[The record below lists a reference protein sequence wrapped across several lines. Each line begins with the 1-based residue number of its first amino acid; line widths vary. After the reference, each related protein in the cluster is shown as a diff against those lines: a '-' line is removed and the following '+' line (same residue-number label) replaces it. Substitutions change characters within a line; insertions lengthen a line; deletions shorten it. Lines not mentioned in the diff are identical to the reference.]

1 MTGISG
7 CNKALRVFK
16 RVCLASMITLA
27 LAGNAFAQSESDLH
41 EYDIPSGNLVQAVNG
56 ISQKSGVQVVYDIEL
71 LRGKNIGTVK
81 GRLSTKQ
88 ALDKALAGTG
98 LTYEFLNPTTVVLKK
113 GASASATPARK
124 TPAPARK
131 PTSGATAPDPATNL
145 DTVRVTGSRLK
156 RSEFEGASPVIR
168 IDRQEIERTGVS
180 TVRELINSIPQA
192 AVAMDESGNNSWL
205 GSATVQLRGLS
216 YGSTLIL
223 INGRRVNASG
233 AQASRNFFDLNT
245 IPLEAVER
253 AEILTDTASAIYGG
267 DAIGGAVNFILRSD
281 YDGAIAK
288 ARYGTSYKGDA
299 TEESASFLLGGSGE
313 KFEGTLVFEH
323 FSRDALRMRDRGATS
338 TWDFRS
344 QGGSD
349 GRSVNSFPGNIF
361 ALPGTGNLPGLNNTF
376 AGVPAGTN
384 GIGLTP
390 ADFAETD
397 GVLNYTDVSPWNV
410 LTPSTTRIGVMGSG
424 RYHLDNGTSFYGELM
439 HTRAK
444 QLVEIASD
452 SIYGGDFGYVVVPAE
467 NPFNPFGVD
476 VGVNYRFVDLGPR
489 QDDSTTNFTRLVVG
503 AEGSFGGLDWDV
515 SLLSDKDENTTVER
529 NFIDIERAQE
539 YLNMTDP
546 NVALNVFSS
555 IPGSNNPAT
564 LEAIRLKET
573 YSQSTGATMLEGSL
587 SGGWDMFGT
596 RLLYSVGAAGRR
608 ESLKWDTS
616 STLIDERRDINSVY
630 FEASLPFAREAGKRL
645 EFNVAGRYDDYNDMG
660 SSFNPQ
666 FGAVWKPADWLLL
679 RASAGTAFKAP
690 SLYDMHAPLTIY
702 PSSFINDPLRNDEA
716 VEIESRYGGNPNV
729 KPEEGES
736 VTAGFIIEPQ
746 SVPGLSFGASLFR
759 VKQTDFITRFYDYDV
774 ILSNPELFPGLIY
787 RADPTP
793 ADIAA
798 GLPGRLLRLDLT
810 TLNFGEVKVEGIDF
824 EATYAFETQDWGNFV
839 WTLKGSYV
847 DSYEVL
853 LRPGASPTEEVGHAN
868 RAGYPVK
875 LKGNTGLQWSK
886 QGWSAS
892 LLARYLHGYLDYDAI
907 RHMPSQWWYDMQA
920 GYDFGAARDSATG
933 FSVNVGVI
941 NASNNQGTFSNNFS
955 GYDFQQADVRGR
967 YFYAS
972 LKYKF

>member
-1 MTGISG
+1 MTGIPR
-7 CNKALRVFK
+7 CNKALHVFK

-27 LAGNAFAQSESDLH
+27 LAGNVLAQTETDLQ
-41 EYDIPSGNLVQAVNG
+41 EYDIPSGNLIQTVNG
-56 ISQKSGVQVVYDIEL
+56 ISQKSGVQIVYDIEL
-71 LRGKNIGTVK
+71 LRGKSIGTIK
-81 GRLSTKQ
+81 GRLSTTQ

-98 LTYEFLNPTTVVLKK
+98 LTYEFINSSTVVLKK
-113 GASASATPARK
+113 GAP
-124 TPAPARK
+124 TPAPRTRAAPVPARD
-131 PTSGATAPDPATNL
+131 PASGARTSDPATNL

-245 IPLEAVER
+245 IPLEAIER
-253 AEILTDTASAIYGG
+253 VEILTDTASAIYGG
-267 DAIGGAVNFILRSD
+267 DAIGGAINFILRSN
-281 YDGAIAK
+281 YDGAVAR
-288 ARYGTSYKGDA
+288 ARYGTSYEGDA
-299 TEESASFLLGGSGE
+299 TEESTSFLLGGSGDR
-313 KFEGTLVFEH
+313 FEGTLVFEH
-323 FSRDALRMRDRGATS
+323 FTRDALRALDRDATS
-338 TWDFRS
+338 TWDFRDR
-344 QGGSD
+344 GGSD
-349 GRSVNSFPGNIF
+349 GRSVNSFPANIF

-390 ADFAETD
+390 ADFAGTD
-397 GVLNYTDVSPWNV
+397 GVLNYSDVSPWNV
-410 LTPSTTRIGVMGSG
+410 IAPSTTRIGVMGNG
-424 RYHLDNGTSFYGELM
+424 RYRLDNGISFYGELM
-439 HTRAK
+439 HTRAE

-452 SIYGGDFGYVVVPAE
+452 SVYSGDFGFVTVPAT

-489 QDDSTTNFTRLVVG
+489 QDDAVTNFTRLVVG
-503 AEGSFGGLDWDV
+503 AEGSFAGLDWDV

-529 NFIDIERAQE
+529 NYIDIDRVRE

-555 IPGSNNPAT
+555 VSGSNNPAT
-564 LEAIRLKET
+564 LDAIRLKDT
-573 YSQSTGATMLEGSL
+573 YWQSTGATMLEGSL

-596 RLLYSVGAAGRR
+596 RLLYSFGAAGRR
-608 ESLKWDTS
+608 ESLKWDTA
-616 STLIDERRDINSVY
+616 TTTIDERRDINSVY

-645 EFNVAGRYDDYNDMG
+645 EFNVAGRYDDYSDMG

-690 SLYDMHAPLTIY
+690 SLYDMHAPLRIT
-702 PSSFINDPLRNDEA
+702 PSSFLNDPLRNDEA
-716 VEIESRYGGNPNV
+716 VEIETRYGGNPNV

-759 VKQTDFITRFYDYDV
+759 VKQTDFITRFYDYNV
-774 ILSNPELFPGLIY
+774 ILSNPDLFGDLIY
-787 RADPTP
+787 RADPTA

-810 TLNFGEVKVEGIDF
+810 TLNFGQVVVEGIDF
-824 EATYAFETQDWGNFV
+824 EAAYAFETQGWGNFV

-853 LRPGASPTEEVGHAN
+853 LSPGASPTEEVGHAN

-886 QGWSAS
+886 GGWSAS

-907 RHMPSQWWYDMQA
+907 RHMPSQWWYDVQA
-920 GYDFGAARDSATG
+920 GYDFGRARDSDNG

-941 NASNNQGTFSNNFS
+941 NASNNQGRFSNNFS
-955 GYDFQQADVRGR
+955 GYDFQQADLRGR
-967 YFYAS
+967 YFYANV
-972 LKYKF
+972 KYKF

>member
-7 CNKALRVFK
+7 CNTALRVFK

-27 LAGNAFAQSESDLH
+27 IAGNALAQSGSELR
-41 EYDIPSGNLVQAVNG
+41 EYDIPSGSLVEAVNG

-71 LRGKNIGTVK
+71 LRGKNVGTVK
-81 GRLSTKQ
+81 GQLSTRQ

-98 LTYEFLNPTTVVLKK
+98 LTYEFLNPNTVVLKK
-113 GASASATPARK
+113 GTPPPATR
-124 TPAPARK
+124 TRTEPAPARE
-131 PTSGATAPDPATNL
+131 PAGSSRSADPATNL
-145 DTVRVTGSRLK
+145 DTMRVTGSRLK
-156 RSEFEGASPVIR
+156 RSEFEGASPVVR
-168 IDRQEIERTGVS
+168 IDRAEIERTGVS
-180 TVRELINSIPQA
+180 TVRELMNAIPQA

-245 IPLEAVER
+245 IPLEAIERVEV
-253 AEILTDTASAIYGG
+253 LTDTASAIYGG
-267 DAIGGAVNFILRSD
+267 DAIGGAINFILRSD
-281 YDGAIAK
+281 YDGAVART
-288 ARYGTSYKGDA
+288 RYGTSYKGDA
-299 TEESASFLLGGSGE
+299 TEKSASFLLGGSGDR
-313 KFEGTLVFEH
+313 FEGTLVFEY
-323 FSRDALRMRDRGATS
+323 FTRDALRMLDRDATS
-338 TWDFRS
+338 TWDFRAM
-344 QGGSD
+344 GGSD
-349 GRSVNSFPGNIF
+349 GRSVNCFPGNIF

-390 ADFAETD
+390 ADFAATD
-397 GVLNYTDVSPWNV
+397 GVLNYSDVSPWGV
-410 LTPSTTRIGVMGSG
+410 LAPSTTRTGVMGSG
-424 RYHLDNGTSFYGELM
+424 RYHLDNGVTFYGELM
-439 HTRAK
+439 HTRIK
-444 QLVEIASD
+444 QLIEIGAD
-452 SIYGGDFGYVVVPAE
+452 SVYGGDFGFVVVPAT

-503 AEGSFGGLDWDV
+503 AEGTVAGLDWDV
-515 SLLSDKDENTTVER
+515 SLLSDKDENTTIER
-529 NFIDIERAQE
+529 NFIDIDRVRD

-546 NVALNVFSS
+546 AVALNVFASV
-555 IPGSNNPAT
+555 PGSNSQAT
-564 LEAIRLKET
+564 LDAIRLKDT

-587 SGGWDMFGT
+587 SGGWDVFGT
-596 RLLYSVGAAGRR
+596 RLLYSFGAAGRR
-608 ESLKWDTS
+608 ESLTWDTS
-616 STLIDERRDINSVY
+616 TTLIDERREINSAY
-630 FEASLPFAREAGKRL
+630 FEASLPFTREGGKRL

-702 PSSFINDPLRNDEA
+702 PSAFLTDPLRNDES
-716 VEIESRYGGNPNV
+716 VEIEMRYGGNPNV

-736 VTAGFIIEPQ
+736 ITAGFIVEPQ
-746 SVPGLSFGASLFR
+746 SIPGLSFGASLFR
-759 VKQTDFITRFYDYDV
+759 MEQTDFITRFYDYDV
-774 ILSNPELFPGLIY
+774 ILSNPDLFGDLIH
-787 RADPTP
+787 RAAPTA
-793 ADIAA
+793 ADTAA

-810 TLNFGEVKVEGIDF
+810 TLNFGQVKVEGIDF
-824 EATYAFETQDWGNFV
+824 EAAYAFETQGWGNFI

-853 LRPGASPTEEVGHAN
+853 LSPGASPTEEVGHAN

-875 LKGNTGLQWSK
+875 LKGNTGLQWVK
-886 QGWSAS
+886 DGWSAS
-892 LLARYLHGYLDYDAI
+892 VLARYLHGYLDYDAI
-907 RHMPSQWWYDMQA
+907 RHMPSQWWYDVQA
-920 GYDFGAARDSATG
+920 GYDFGRAGGSLDGLSI
-933 FSVNVGVI
+933 SVGAI
-941 NASNNQGTFSNNFS
+941 NASNNQGKFSNNFS

-972 LKYKF
+972 VKYKF

>member
-7 CNKALRVFK
+7 CDKALRVFK
-16 RVCLASMITLA
+16 RVCLASMITIA
-27 LAGNAFAQSESDLH
+27 LAGNALAQSESDLR

-71 LRGKNIGTVK
+71 LRGKSIGTVK
-81 GRLSTKQ
+81 GRLSTRQ

-98 LTYEFLNPTTVVLKK
+98 LTYEFLNPGTVVLKK
-113 GASASATPARK
+113 GAAPASAPDRPPSAPVKKPA
-124 TPAPARK
+124 
-131 PTSGATAPDPATNL
+131 SGAATPQQATNL

-180 TVRELINSIPQA
+180 TVRELMNSIPQA
-192 AVAMDESGNNSWL
+192 AVAMDESGNNSYL

-233 AQASRNFFDLNT
+233 AQASRNFFDLNS
-245 IPLEAVER
+245 IPLEAIERVEV
-253 AEILTDTASAIYGG
+253 LTDTASAIYGG

-281 YDGAIAK
+281 YDGAVAK

-299 TEESASFLLGGSGE
+299 TEESESFLLGGSGD

-323 FSRDALRMRDRGATS
+323 FTRDALRAVDRNATS
-338 TWDFRS
+338 TWDFRDR
-344 QGGSD
+344 GGSD

-376 AGVPAGTN
+376 AGVPAGTD

-390 ADFAETD
+390 ADFAATD
-397 GVLNYTDVSPWNV
+397 GVLNYSDVSPWNV
-410 LTPSTTRIGVMGSG
+410 LAPSTTRIGIIGNG
-424 RYHLDNGTSFYGELM
+424 RYHLDNGTTFYGEFL

-452 SIYGGDFGYVVVPAE
+452 SVYGGDFGYVVVPAE

-503 AEGSFGGLDWDV
+503 AEGTFAGLDWDV
-515 SLLSDKDENTTVER
+515 SLLSDKDENVTVER
-529 NFIDIERAQE
+529 NYIDIARVQE
-539 YLNMTDP
+539 YLNSTDP
-546 NVALNVFSS
+546 SVALNVFSS
-555 IPGSNNPAT
+555 IPGSNSQAT
-564 LEAIRLKET
+564 LDAIRMNDV
-573 YSQSTGATMLEGSL
+573 YSESTGATMLEGSL

-596 RLLYSVGAAGRR
+596 RLQYSVGAAGRR
-608 ESLKWDTS
+608 ESLKWDI
-616 STLIDERRDINSVY
+616 STTVIDERRNINSVY

-645 EFNVAGRYDDYNDMG
+645 EFNVAGRYDDYDDMG

-702 PSSFINDPLRNDEA
+702 PSAFLTDPLRNDEA
-716 VEIESRYGGNPNV
+716 VEIELRYGGNPNV
-729 KPEEGES
+729 KPEEGKS

-746 SVPGLSFGASLFR
+746 SIPGLSFGASLFR

-774 ILSNPELFPGLIY
+774 ILSNPDLFGDLIH
-787 RADPTP
+787 RADPTA
-793 ADIAA
+793 ADTAA
-798 GLPGRLLRLDLT
+798 GLPGRLVRLDLT
-810 TLNFGEVKVEGIDF
+810 TLNFGQVTVQGVDF
-824 EATYAFETQDWGNFV
+824 EAAYAWDTGNWGNFV

-853 LRPGASPTEEVGHAN
+853 LSPGASPSEEVGHAN

-886 QGWSAS
+886 KGWTAS

-920 GYDFGAARDSATG
+920 GYDFGAARDSDTG

-941 NASNNQGTFSNNFS
+941 NASNNQGRFSNNFS
-955 GYDFQQADVRGR
+955 GYDFQQDDVRGR
-967 YFYAS
+967 YFYATV
-972 LKYKF
+972 KYKF